1 MGQDELQTH
10 HVVLFPYHEQSH
22 VTPIFA
28 LARALASRGL
38 QVTCALPASRYASY
52 SRSAANKDER
62 ALFRVE
68 VVAEVETMMN
78 DMHMDFHMLS
88 KKVEE
93 GLEQLLRSLQ
103 PAPTCLVSDLL
114 YPWSQ
119 ELADRLSIP
128 RFQFSPYPAT
138 SYMVGCNL
146 PHLVQ
151 KDLLPYKPDM
161 KEVVID
167 SIPGLLKGFRV
178 GDIPMDF
185 LARTAKELEIIGT
198 LHNSKKG
205 GGLVINTSHA
215 LEMETLDALAAQGL
229 RIYPVGPMFT
239 IDWASNTV
247 HRDSSLYS
255 EDEECLRWLDG
266 QPTGSVV
273 YASFGSIISL
283 TEEDIQE
290 LALGLEAS
298 GQPFLWVIRSAA
310 NGIDP
315 KSALPTGFEERNK
328 GRGCIISWAPQT
340 AVLSHPSVG
349 CFLCHCGY
357 GSILEALWTGVPMLG
372 GFYKISDQ
380 NTNFKLITDGWG
392 VAMPLVQG
400 DCDVDGKGV
409 QPLRHSIEEG
419 IKELMHGSGGARVK
433 QNCARLKAA
442 LREAVGPGGSSQC
455 SLDRL
460 ANDISGK
467 RSTIS

>member
-1 MGQDELQTH
+1 MGMDAQHEPQTH
-10 HVVLFPYHEQSH
+10 HVVLFPFHEQSH

-28 LARALASRGL
+28 LARALALRGL
-38 QVTCALPASRYASY
+38 EITCALPASRFASY
-52 SRSAANKDER
+52 SKRAASTDGR
-62 ALFRVE
+62 GALFRVE
-68 VVAEVETMMN
+68 VVAELENLMAADTQ
-78 DMHMDFHMLS
+78 MDFHMLN

-93 GLEQLLRSLQ
+93 GLEQLMQRLH
-103 PAPTCLVSDLL
+103 PAPTCLISDLL

-128 RFQFSPYPAT
+128 RFEFSPYPAT
-138 SYMVGCNL
+138 SYIIGCNL

-151 KDLLPYKPDM
+151 KGLLPFQPDM
-161 KEVVID
+161 KHEVID
-167 SIPGLLKGFRV
+167 SIPGLLKGFQV

-185 LARTAKELEIIGT
+185 LRRTAKELEIISS

-205 GGLVINTSHA
+205 GGLVINTSYA
-215 LEMETLDALAAQGL
+215 LEAETLDALAADGL
-229 RIYPVGPMFT
+229 SIYPVGPMFT
-239 IDWASNTV
+239 IDWTSNTV

-255 EDEECLRWLDG
+255 EDEECLHWLDS

-283 TEEDIQE
+283 SEEDIQE

-298 GQPFLWVIRSAA
+298 GQPFLWAIRSAA
-310 NGIDP
+310 NGADP
-315 KSALPTGFEERNK
+315 TSLLPTGFVERNK

-392 VAMPLVQG
+392 VAMPLAHG
-400 DCDVDGKGV
+400 DRDADGKV
-409 QPLRHSIEEG
+409 LPLRCSIEEG
-419 IKELMHGSGGARVK
+419 IKELMHGPDGARIK
-433 QNCARLKAA
+433 QNCAQMKAA
-442 LREAVGPGGSSQC
+442 LREAVAPAGSSQR

-460 ANDISGK
+460 AKAISNK
-467 RSTIS
+467 

>member
-1 MGQDELQTH
+1 MENEGQP
-10 HVVLFPYHEQSH
+10 HVVLFPFIEQSH

-28 LARALASRGL
+28 LARALANRGL

-52 SRSAANKDER
+52 HKSAASQGNPI
-62 ALFRVE
+62 FRVE
-68 VVAEVETMMN
+68 VVAEVDAMK
-78 DMHMDFHMLS
+78 DLDFHLLH

-93 GLEQLLRSLQ
+93 GLEKLMHRLQ
-103 PAPTCLVSDLL
+103 PPPTCLVSDLL

-119 ELADRLSIP
+119 ELADRLFIP

-138 SYMVGCNL
+138 SYIVGCHL
-146 PHLVQ
+146 PDIVE
-151 KDLLPYKPDM
+151 KGLLPVHPGCKDD
-161 KEVVID
+161 KID
-167 SIPGLLKGFRV
+167 FVPGLLKDFRV
-178 GDIPMDF
+178 ADIPMDF
-185 LARTAKELEIIGT
+185 HRRSAKELEIIAT

-205 GGLVINTSHA
+205 GGLVINTSYA
-215 LEMETLDALAAQGL
+215 LEADTLDALAAQGL

-239 IDWASNTV
+239 IDWTNNTV

-266 QPTGSVV
+266 HPSGSVV

-290 LALGLEAS
+290 LAMGLEAC
-298 GQPFLWVIRSAA
+298 GQPFLWVLRSAA
-310 NGIDP
+310 GGVDQ
-315 KSALPTGFEERNK
+315 KTMLPRGFLERNK
-328 GRGCIISWAPQT
+328 ERGCIISWAPQT

-392 VAMPLVQG
+392 VAMPLVG
-400 DCDVDGKGV
+400 GNADAEGRA
-409 QPLRHSIEEG
+409 LRYSIEQG
-419 IKELMHGSGGARVK
+419 IKEMMHGPEGSRIK
-433 QNCARLKAA
+433 QNCAKLKAA
-442 LREAVGPGGSSQC
+442 MREAVAPGGSSQR
-455 SLDRL
+455 SLDQL
-460 ANDISGK
+460 TNALSIS
-467 RSTIS
+467 TTAI